1 MTRPSIPLALL
12 LLAAIAAATLALS
25 RIGERPATPLDLSLP
40 WSVEEF
46 HTQNAARLATEVA
59 EATDGRVRIVL
70 HPGATLG
77 IKGPESL
84 RAARDGVVAMVDMAA
99 FQQVGQE
106 PLLGLDALPFLVR
119 DQAELRLLY
128 EDLRPAIESALA
140 RHRLELLT
148 VVPWPP
154 QNLFTDRAMT
164 ALADLEGLVVRTLDA
179 NTTELARRLGMTP
192 VQLAG
197 PDVVPALAS
206 GALDAVMT
214 STTTAAAQKYWQF
227 LDYIHRTNHGWVI
240 NHLVVGRDALS
251 GLSPADRDALRRIA
265 RELEADFWAVSRRD
279 DAEKLARLEAGGM
292 EVVAIPDE
300 FRAAMQLAARP
311 MWRQFAARVPGARAI
326 LDRFLERTGRAP
338 LGMAENEAPE
348 TSP

>member
-1 MTRPSIPLALL
+1 MTRPSISLAFA
-12 LLAAIAAATLALS
+12 LLAAITALTLGLS
-25 RIGERPATPLDLSLP
+25 RIGERPAIPLDLSLP

-46 HTQNAARLATEVA
+46 HTKNAARFAEAVAQATE
-59 EATDGRVRIVL
+59 GRVRIVL

-77 IKGPESL
+77 IKGPDSL

-106 PLLGLDALPFLVR
+106 PILGLDALPFLVR
-119 DQAELRLLY
+119 DQTELRLLY
-128 EDLRPAIESALA
+128 EDLRPAIEAALA
-140 RHRLELLT
+140 RHGLELLT

-154 QNLFTDRAMT
+154 QNLFTRRPIT

-179 NTTELARRLGMTP
+179 NTTELARRLEMTP
-192 VQLAG
+192 VQLSG

-214 STTTAAAQKYWQF
+214 STTTAAAQKYWEF

-240 NHLVVGRDALS
+240 NLLVMSRAALAE
-251 GLSPADRDALRRIA
+251 LQPQDREALRRLA
-265 RELEADFWAVSRRD
+265 RQMEPDFWAVSRRD

-292 EVVAIPDE
+292 EGIAIPGDL
-300 FRAAMQLAARP
+300 RAAMQSAARP
-311 MWRQFAARVPGARAI
+311 MWREFAARVPGARAI
-326 LDRFLERTGRAP
+326 LDRFLERTGRPPLSETDAP
-338 LGMAENEAPE
+338 AE

>member
-12 LLAAIAAATLALS
+12 LPAAVAGVTLALS
-25 RIGERPATPLDLSLP
+25 RIGERPAAPLDLSLP

-46 HTQNAARLATEVA
+46 HTKNAAHLAAEVA
-59 EATDGRVRIVL
+59 DATDGRVRIVL

-128 EDLRPAIESALA
+128 EDLRPAIEDALA
-140 RHRLELLT
+140 RHGLELLS

-154 QNLFTDRAMT
+154 QNLFTRRPIAE
-164 ALADLEGLVVRTLDA
+164 LADLEGLVVRTLDA
-179 NTTELARRLGMTP
+179 NTTALARRLGMAP

-214 STTTAAAQKYWQF
+214 STTTAAAQKYWEF
-227 LDYIHRTNHGWVI
+227 LEYIHRTNHGWVI

-251 GLSPADRDALRRIA
+251 TLSPADRATLRRIA
-265 RELEADFWAVSRRD
+265 RTLEANFWAVSRRD
-279 DAEKLARLEAGGM
+279 DAEKLARLEAGGV
-292 EVVAIPDE
+292 EIVAIPGE
-300 FRAAMQLAARP
+300 LRATMQSAARP
-311 MWRQFAARVPGARAI
+311 MWRDFAARVPGAAAI
-326 LDRFLERTGRAP
+326 LDRFLTRTGREP
-338 LGMAENEAPE
+338 LNMVEDEAAETN
-348 TSP
+348 S